1 MSSDLDPQPGSSPS
15 GPGGL
20 RVGVVTQ
27 WYDPEPASAAQAG
40 VIARALA
47 ARGAEVDVLTG
58 FPNYPT
64 GVLAEG
70 YRVRPYRRETLRGIP
85 VHRAPLWPNHDSS
98 GVRRAANFLSYSLG
112 ATAVGLTRF
121 PHVDACLVHSTPATA
136 ALPALALKRLRCTP
150 YVVHIQDLWPQTVL
164 SSGFLSPER
173 GRWVGAAL
181 HRMCD
186 RIYADASAIAVT
198 SPGMAPL
205 IEERGVPAEAIHFVS
220 NWADERV
227 FSPQDRDPRLAA
239 RLGLTRPFT
248 AMYAGNYGEYQ
259 RLDVLI
265 DAAARLADR
274 PDIGIALV
282 GGGVE
287 ESRLREKVA
296 AGRLGN
302 VTFVPAQP
310 YEDMGPVLALGDVQI
325 ISLADLPLFRT
336 TLPSKLQAT
345 LAAGR
350 PVVAALVG
358 DAAAAV
364 RASGAGPVVA
374 PGDPDALAAAIRAA
388 ADQTP
393 GEREERGRRGRAYYM
408 DHFSEDVSCRA
419 LLALLNRAAAGA
431 AGGSRGRRGRR
442 TG

>member
-1 MSSDLDPQPGSSPS
+1 MSDTTGQSATGGPRS
-15 GPGGL
+15 GGRLSGGPL
-20 RVGVVTQ
+20 RVGMVTQ

-47 ARGAEVDVLTG
+47 ARGAQVDVLTG

-64 GVLAEG
+64 GALADG
-70 YRVRPYRRETLRGIP
+70 YRVRPYQREVLRSIP

-98 GVRRAANFLSYSLG
+98 GARRAANFLSFSAG

-121 PHVDACLVHSTPATA
+121 PRVDACLVHSTPATA
-136 ALPALALKRLRCTP
+136 ALPAMAMKAWRGIP

-164 SSGFLSPER
+164 SSGFLGEDA
-173 GRWVGAAL
+173 GRRVGAVL

-186 RIYADASAIAVT
+186 RVYAGASAVAVT

-205 IEERGVPAEAIHFVS
+205 IEARGVPEAKLRCVS
-220 NWADERV
+220 NWADEQV
-227 FSPQDRDPRLAA
+227 FSPQRADPELAA

-248 AMYAGNYGEYQ
+248 AMYAGNFGEYQ
-259 RLDVLI
+259 RLDILVE
-265 DAAARLADR
+265 AAAALVDR
-274 PDIGIALV
+274 PDIGVALV

-287 ESRLREKVA
+287 ESRLRERVA
-296 AGRLGN
+296 ARGLTN

-310 YEDMGPVLALGDVQI
+310 YASMGPVLALGDVQI

-345 LAAGR
+345 LSAGR

-358 DAAAAV
+358 DAAAVIA
-364 RASGAGPVVA
+364 AAAAGPVVT
-374 PGDPDALAAAIRAA
+374 PGDPAALADAIRAT
-388 ADQTP
+388 ADLDRE
-393 GEREERGRRGRAYYM
+393 EREARGRRGHAYYRQ
-408 DHFSEDVSCRA
+408 HFSEDVACEA
-419 LLALLNRAAAGA
+419 LLGLLREAAAT
-431 AGGSRGRRGRR
+431 GRRREGRAR
-442 TG
+442 